1 MFIFNRKI
9 IANTAIPTEC
19 FAIASLIAMIG
30 VPLTNTAAKA
40 QETAKMECVKGYI
53 KIGVSPDAALAECN
67 KNNLGDCVKKL
78 TASKVVITGVSES
91 QGRYLVDIGDQ
102 ESRWLEGKKWQEKGC
117 LANTQGQYKRQS
129 DNIKTFWGT
138 QRSYEWFRQV
148 FCSTPTIQL
157 EQNYTIGEA
166 KTLCELG
173 IKPKD

>member
-9 IANTAIPTEC
+9 IANTAT
-19 FAIASLIAMIG
+19 ASLIAMIG
-30 VPLTNTAAKA
+30 VLLTNAAAKA
-40 QETAKMECVKGYI
+40 QETTKIECVKEYI
-53 KIGVSPDAALAECN
+53 KIGVSPDAALGECN

-138 QRSYEWFRQV
+138 QRSYEWFRQG

-173 IKPKD
+173 IKPNTRE